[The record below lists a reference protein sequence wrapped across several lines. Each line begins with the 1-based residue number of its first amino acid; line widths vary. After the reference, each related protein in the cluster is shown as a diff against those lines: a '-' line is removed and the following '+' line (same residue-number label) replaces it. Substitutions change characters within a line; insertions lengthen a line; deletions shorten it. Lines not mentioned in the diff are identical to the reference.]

1 MTLDA
6 LRQPLEEGAVRIA
19 RQGASL
25 RFPASFLLVGCT
37 NPCPCGRVPTECHC
51 SEAQKGRYA
60 RRLSAPLLD
69 RFDLRLRIAG
79 PTAHDPPGEDSATV
93 AARVAAGRRTPASA
107 LPRHALALEP
117 GDSRTP
123 RGPLRGDERRRA
135 LDAWRLVVE
144 AGMLTGRGA
153 QRIRRVARTIAD
165 LADAPLVE
173 GEHVV
178 LAASLR
184 QDVP

>member
-1 MTLDA
+1 MPLLGGA
-6 LRQPLEEGAVRIA
+6 EGPLRPSAD
-19 RQGASL
+19 
-25 RFPASFLLVGCT
+25 
-37 NPCPCGRVPTECHC
+37 
-51 SEAQKGRYA
+51 
-60 RRLSAPLLD
+60 APLLD

-93 AARVAAGRRTPASA
+93 AARVAGAVERQRTRYRGTRWRWNREIPAHLVDRFAGMSA
-107 LPRHALALEP
+107 
-117 GDSRTP
+117 D
-123 RGPLRGDERRRA
+123 A